1 MGAIVDENN
10 NSLNFYSAEYVQAQC
25 RKHKERYENHW
36 KNHIRWAK
44 DLVRE
49 YGRKSPAKLLDI
61 GCSVGTYA
69 IEFALDGYETTGL
82 DFDLKALDVARQLA
96 AEENVNPN
104 WLYGNAGDFQLSEPV
119 DIVLCFDL
127 LEHLDDNTIK
137 GMLSCIRAN
146 LSPDGIFL
154 YHTFPTEYDHI
165 FYKNRFFN
173 RFSSII
179 PLPLI
184 PFKKLDDSSFT
195 QVVKTY
201 SAFLDLFS
209 LLIVQKTHQQII
221 KDTVHPNPLSRE
233 KLLNFFNE
241 AGFELIVSKEGIE
254 EFNPLKVGQGRLAM
268 KYFSDKAAVQRSLW
282 GVTRI
287 SQ

>member
-1 MGAIVDENN
+1 MDENN
-10 NSLNFYSAEYVQAQC
+10 NSLKNYSAEYVQVQR
-25 RKHKERYENHW
+25 RKHEERFTSHW
-36 KNHIRWAK
+36 KSHIWWAK
-44 DLVRE
+44 ELVRE
-49 YGRKSPAKLLDI
+49 YGKKSPAKLLDL

-82 DFDLKALDVARQLA
+82 DFDLKALNVARQLA
-96 AEENVNPN
+96 TKENVNPK
-104 WLYGNAGDFQLSEPV
+104 WLCGDACDFQLPKPV
-119 DIVLCFDL
+119 DIVLCLDL
-127 LEHLDDNTIK
+127 LEHLDDETIK
-137 GMLSCIRAN
+137 GMLSCIKAN
-146 LSPDGIFL
+146 LNPDGIFL
-154 YHTFPTEYDHI
+154 YHTFPTKYDHI
-165 FYKNRFFN
+165 FYKNWFFN
-173 RFSSII
+173 RLSSII

-209 LLIVQKTHQQII
+209 LLTVQKTHQQII
-221 KDTVHPNPLSRE
+221 KDTVHPNPLSHE

-268 KYFSDKAAVQRSLW
+268 KYFSDKAAAQRSLW
-282 GVTRI
+282 GVARI

>member
-1 MGAIVDENN
+1 MDVNN
-10 NSLNFYSAEYVQAQC
+10 NSLKNYSAEYTQVQR
-25 RKHKERYENHW
+25 RKHEERFTNHW
-36 KNHIRWAK
+36 KSHIWWAK
-44 DLVRE
+44 ELVRE
-49 YGRKSPAKLLDI
+49 YGKKSPAKLLDL

-82 DFDLKALDVARQLA
+82 DFDLKALNVARQLA
-96 AEENVNPN
+96 TKENVNPK
-104 WLYGNAGDFQLSEPV
+104 WLCGDACDFQLPKPV

-127 LEHLDDNTIK
+127 LEHLDDNTIM
-137 GMLSCIRAN
+137 GMLSCIKAN
-146 LSPDGIFL
+146 LNPDGIFL
-154 YHTFPTEYDHI
+154 YHTFPTKYDHI
-165 FYKNRFFN
+165 FYNNRFFN

-209 LLIVQKTHQQII
+209 LLTVQKTHQQII
-221 KDTVHPNPLSRE
+221 KDTVHPNPLSHE

-268 KYFSDKAAVQRSLW
+268 KYFSDKAAAQRSLW
-282 GVTRI
+282 GVARI

>member
-1 MGAIVDENN
+1 MDEIN

-44 DLVRE
+44 DLVGE
-49 YGRKSPAKLLDI
+49 YGGKSPAKLLDI

-96 AEENVNPN
+96 AEENVNPK
-104 WLYGNAGDFQLSEPV
+104 WLCADAYDFQLSEPV

-154 YHTFPTEYDHI
+154 YHTFPTKYDHI
-165 FYKNRFFN
+165 FYQNRFFN

-184 PFKKLDDSSFT
+184 PFKNLDDSSFT

-209 LLIVQKTHQQII
+209 LLTVQKTHQQII
-221 KDTVHPNPLSRE
+221 KDTVHPNPLSCE

-241 AGFELIVSKEGIE
+241 AGFELIVSMEGIE
-254 EFNPLKVGQGRLAM
+254 DFNPLKVGQGRLVM
-268 KYFSDKAAVQRSLW
+268 KYFSDKTVARRSLW